1 MSGTASTSKV
11 NDIYQEIY
19 RLKFPK
25 EERSILCT
33 FFINNLDK
41 KDETE
46 KAIIH
51 FEDEVKID
59 ILRNLLPPSVTERDI
74 THFQKADFL
83 SKLPFPQP
91 AAAGIPGIKFQDKAI
106 WVNYNEKRVFFSR
119 ANLEENEIFDVIE
132 VIVEGN
138 AGIPGI
144 KFQDKAIWVN
154 YNEKRVFFSRANL
167 EENEIFDVIEVI
179 VEGNEIG
186 GLTAGFAGIKLQ
198 AAKIDKAIWRL
209 LSKEMM
215 MKALRKEKKV

>member
-138 AGIPGI
+138 
-144 KFQDKAIWVN
+144 
-154 YNEKRVFFSRANL
+154 
-167 EENEIFDVIEVI
+167 
-179 VEGNEIG
+179 EIG